1 MVFRRWAWLSKRALL
16 VIVFL
21 KQANGGILPWFLSL
35 SFYSF
40 FLCPLWMMGSV
51 HICMSTLV
59 HSIDHSDAFIQH
71 TKKLQDKASC
81 LPSFYINVSPS
92 LHIDIIENRIASRAC
107 KAAIKGNQKMSKD
120 ECKKLLEFMLTLKN
134 PYQCPHGRPTLIRI
148 SKTDLEKM
156 FKRIVS

>member
-21 KQANGGILPWFLSL
+21 KQAYGGILPWFLSL

-40 FLCPLWMMGSV
+40 FLCPLWKMGSV

-81 LPSFYINVSPS
+81 LPSFYIQTWLLFFHDLFPLNGCPCMFPFNFSLDEGEEKGLLALTPS
-92 LHIDIIENRIASRAC
+92 VC
-107 KAAIKGNQKMSKD
+107 
-120 ECKKLLEFMLTLKN
+120 F
-134 PYQCPHGRPTLIRI
+134 
-148 SKTDLEKM
+148 
-156 FKRIVS
+156 